1 MKKEYFTPDLE
12 LVKFDFPTEL
22 MASGGGDRDPNEIPT
37 LGDDDLDNV
46 G

>member
-22 MASGGGDRDPNEIPT
+22 MASGEPPENPDVEGGDI
-37 LGDDDLDNV
+37 GDV